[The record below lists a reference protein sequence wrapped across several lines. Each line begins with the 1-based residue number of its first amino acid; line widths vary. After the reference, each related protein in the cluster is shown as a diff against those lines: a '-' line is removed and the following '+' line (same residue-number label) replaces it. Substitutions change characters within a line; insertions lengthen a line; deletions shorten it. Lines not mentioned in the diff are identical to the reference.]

1 MIRTGSVQVEKSN
14 LPRLVHLSQE
24 LDNLIMIERKPVTI
38 EEAIPALQAEIARET
53 AVYIDSAR
61 IDQNH
66 SDSLRDFITFSLSEA
81 NSFT

>member
-1 MIRTGSVQVEKSN
+1 
-14 LPRLVHLSQE
+14 
-24 LDNLIMIERKPVTI
+24 MIERKPVTI